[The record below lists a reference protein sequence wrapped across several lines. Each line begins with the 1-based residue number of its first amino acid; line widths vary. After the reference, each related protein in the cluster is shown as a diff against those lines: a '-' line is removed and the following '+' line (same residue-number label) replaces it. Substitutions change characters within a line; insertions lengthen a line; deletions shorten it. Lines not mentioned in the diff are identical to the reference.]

1 MVQMSLLLHGEEL
14 LLLGTSVPCGKD
26 LKKVCRKHL
35 SLRFL
40 VHLPKSVAERNHDWF
55 IVSAGE
61 RHLEV
66 TTVLDV
72 TAELS
77 ELIGYDMHRISPH
90 VRYDYPHVTTA
101 DCRIVRFE
109 KLTGD

>member
-1 MVQMSLLLHGEEL
+1 MRERPE
-14 LLLGTSVPCGKD
+14 KR
-26 LKKVCRKHL
+26 LKKHP

-40 VHLPKSVAERNHDWF
+40 VHLPKSVAKGNHDRF

-66 TTVLDV
+66 ATVLDV

-77 ELIGYDMHRISPH
+77 ELIGYDVHRISPH
-90 VRYDYPHVTTA
+90 VR
-101 DCRIVRFE
+101 
-109 KLTGD
+109 